1 MNNMNNMNN
10 MTTSFG
16 GLLLRS
22 PVIVGSCSLTSR
34 PERCLEYERAGAGA
48 VVIKSIFEEEILA
61 EIDRY
66 DHSFHTEGYD
76 YLRYYQM
83 ERRLDE
89 YCDIIRRTKALCSI
103 PVIASVCCATAGAWV
118 SYAGRFEE
126 AGADAVELNVMRL
139 ESDPVYVDGDLERM
153 HVEMFKAV
161 KHRIEIPVIVKIGH
175 TFTNVIPLVRRLT
188 FEGAAAVVLFNK
200 MCPVDIDTDT
210 LSFRS
215 ADPLSDGKEIHDV
228 LRWVGL
234 ASAKAPSSAILASG
248 GVLDGD
254 ALVKILLAG
263 ATAAE
268 ICSVLYKE
276 GPEAISRMTGRLS
289 DWMAAHKFRS
299 LDEFRG
305 RLDASHHEEGGRFD
319 RIQFYRDISGKP

>member
-1 MNNMNNMNN
+1 MNTMNN

-66 DHSFHTEGYD
+66 DHSFHIEGYD

-139 ESDPVYVDGDLERM
+139 ESDPVYVDGDLEGCTWR
-153 HVEMFKAV
+153 
-161 KHRIEIPVIVKIGH
+161 
-175 TFTNVIPLVRRLT
+175 
-188 FEGAAAVVLFNK
+188 
-200 MCPVDIDTDT
+200 
-210 LSFRS
+210 
-215 ADPLSDGKEIHDV
+215 
-228 LRWVGL
+228 
-234 ASAKAPSSAILASG
+234 
-248 GVLDGD
+248 
-254 ALVKILLAG
+254 
-263 ATAAE
+263 
-268 ICSVLYKE
+268 CSR
-276 GPEAISRMTGRLS
+276 P
-289 DWMAAHKFRS
+289 
-299 LDEFRG
+299 
-305 RLDASHHEEGGRFD
+305 
-319 RIQFYRDISGKP
+319 

>member
-1 MNNMNNMNN
+1 MNNMNN

-210 LSFRS
+210 LRS
-215 ADPLSDGKEIHDV
+215 G
-228 LRWVGL
+228 
-234 ASAKAPSSAILASG
+234 AP
-248 GVLDGD
+248 
-254 ALVKILLAG
+254 
-263 ATAAE
+263 T
-268 ICSVLYKE
+268 
-276 GPEAISRMTGRLS
+276 
-289 DWMAAHKFRS
+289 H
-299 LDEFRG
+299 
-305 RLDASHHEEGGRFD
+305 
-319 RIQFYRDISGKP
+319 